1 MEHLIDISVA
11 GEGGGSSIPWIFI
24 YVFSGDL
31 SFFLT
36 GHFSSFSFSLIILTH
51 DMMERRLD
59 DSVRLMT
66 KGEKV
71 EDVGGTQVT
80 RGAQGYLE
88 EN

>member
-1 MEHLIDISVA
+1 
-11 GEGGGSSIPWIFI
+11 
-24 YVFSGDL
+24 
-31 SFFLT
+31 
-36 GHFSSFSFSLIILTH
+36 
-51 DMMERRLD
+51 MMERRLD